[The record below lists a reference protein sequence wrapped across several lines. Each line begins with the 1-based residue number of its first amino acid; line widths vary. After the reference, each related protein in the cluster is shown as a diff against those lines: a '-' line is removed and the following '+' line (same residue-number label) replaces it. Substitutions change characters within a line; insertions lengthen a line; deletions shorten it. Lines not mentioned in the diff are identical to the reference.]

1 MLLHGR
7 RQPGDS
13 SESGS
18 LPRHRRSER
27 TSEAKPP
34 SYFQFGTLGTAN
46 VKLRAR
52 ARVDSTTTNTDR
64 VDFQERLEDLATPVP
79 NVPILGRLGRQ
90 K

>member
-1 MLLHGR
+1 MLLHAR
-7 RQPGDS
+7 QQPGVQTKGPGGRWS
-13 SESGS
+13 QGFN
-18 LPRHRRSER
+18 
-27 TSEAKPP
+27 EANLANLA
-34 SYFQFGTLGTAN
+34 SGTLGTAN

-52 ARVDSTTTNTDR
+52 ARVDSTATNTDR